1 MTKNDLINLAYSLEL
16 DLKYLKKELQFQLEL
31 NDVEDILERYKDGEH
46 KYAWQAGAFQAMVK
60 GDNRMLERAIEN
72 IEKMQKKLGE
82 AK

>member
-1 MTKNDLINLAYSLEL
+1 MTKKELKDTIYSLEL

-60 GDNRMLERAIEN
+60 GDNRMLERTVETIK
-72 IEKMQKKLGE
+72 KMQEKLGE